1 MASLTFEFVL
11 ETIETFEMEKKSLL
25 IYILL
30 DSFIMIKF
38 SWCFMKDWC
47 YIGNKTL
54 ALASFVLTVPLNSCS
69 TFDKSF
75 GI

>member
-1 MASLTFEFVL
+1 MASLTFVFVL

-38 SWCFMKDWC
+38 S
-47 YIGNKTL
+47 
-54 ALASFVLTVPLNSCS
+54 
-69 TFDKSF
+69 
-75 GI
+75 